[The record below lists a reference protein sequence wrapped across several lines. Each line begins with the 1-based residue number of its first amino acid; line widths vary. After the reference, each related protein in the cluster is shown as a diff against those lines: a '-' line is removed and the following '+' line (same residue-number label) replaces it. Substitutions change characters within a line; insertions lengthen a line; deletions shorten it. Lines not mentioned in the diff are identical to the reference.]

1 MPTPREASQD
11 ISLLH
16 IVATLPHSPGDA
28 FQRQSRRR
36 KLQVDYFHV
45 IKDDLLAPYRTK
57 ERRRREEL
65 CTALHTGYACPLRF
79 EDFLSTFD
87 DKETVVQSITPLQ
100 RKDLRVL
107 GRSGEGYF
115 DLPTD

>member
-45 IKDDLLAPYRTK
+45 IAKMFS
-57 ERRRREEL
+57 
-65 CTALHTGYACPLRF
+65 G
-79 EDFLSTFD
+79 
-87 DKETVVQSITPLQ
+87 
-100 RKDLRVL
+100 LRV
-107 GRSGEGYF
+107 
-115 DLPTD
+115 DLHD